1 MVMVMIA
8 KIKLASATNYPKHC
22 IFFVGNPRFYGSD
35 NTPEEDS
42 DVLTGMEQL
51 SGRTDHGRVEVDIA

>member
-1 MVMVMIA
+1 MVIIA
-8 KIKLASATNYPKHC
+8 KMKLAFATSLNI
-22 IFFVGNPRFYGSD
+22 IFFVGNRRFYGSD

-51 SGRTDHGRVEVDIA
+51 SGRTDHGKVEVDIA